1 MSDTNAAPSAGADPI
16 AAVLAP
22 SATSDGAD
30 PRAAYLD
37 SCRDLAG
44 AIGSLE
50 AALVSFTGKDEGV
63 KGQVFAK
70 TRQRLEKELSESSAI
85 GGLSRAPPPPQ
96 PRA

>member
-50 AALVSFTGKDEGV
+50 QALVSFTGKEDGV

-70 TRQRLEKELSESSAI
+70 TRSRLEKELSESSSMIA
-85 GGLSRAPPPPQ
+85 APPAQ
-96 PRA
+96 PRQA